1 MTKEQ
6 KQIDELIKKK
16 KFNNQ
21 KELLEEIYKVIHN
34 VNPKFD
40 NWREDFEAWRKKKE
54 SNFSKMKSVKRDFS
68 PEFKYAISEISGVSF
83 TRFLNGEE
91 DFDPLSFKYAAFK
104 NEREIYEK
112 LFKAGGEDIF
122 YETDEWGKYFLDYL
136 AEYCDSVEKM
146 EVPIRFLQESCL
158 SVDSEKTESYLA
170 LLTAVIRLDDP
181 DVFKWYKINYL
192 GQEPKEFRFDP
203 LSSVDSDELTNLL
216 LDEILKSDKILTEL
230 LKPTYIP
237 EKTVVNKE
245 IKGNTT
251 TGQHSSLNDPFE
263 LKNHLLARAFEN
275 NDMDSVEK
283 IFTSFEREIYEQ
295 AKNFTSKN
303 GTVSRKLLKKSH
315 MGIHYLYDEYS
326 PTYESSLII
335 KSELYNLDD
344 DLDRSLGVYYADRYT
359 KLDLDG
365 IASLLTGN
373 ALSNM
378 EDGEIIEN
386 HYEGKIYHKCE
397 KNLAYDM
404 LEKATEYDFERV
416 PEYYGEEN
424 GVQIISH
431 HSPINEYYYDLNEL
445 MEALSAFHDFSR
457 EALGDGKAY
466 VYADYSERQLYRN
479 KAGELSFCGWQLGA
493 EIKTTEYALC
503 EAIVSATNISRYDDD
518 DDKREISR
526 ILYALNRYTHDTS
539 LLVNLGDKLLKWI
552 DDKVMKIDLS
562 SRDGKREYMHLGYK
576 KTLIGMYRDKL
587 NGISAQ
593 NEEG

>member
-1 MTKEQ
+1 MHLVARAT
-6 KQIDELIKKK
+6 
-16 KFNNQ
+16 
-21 KELLEEIYKVIHN
+21 
-34 VNPKFD
+34 
-40 NWREDFEAWRKKKE
+40 
-54 SNFSKMKSVKRDFS
+54 RD
-68 PEFKYAISEISGVSF
+68 V
-83 TRFLNGEE
+83 
-91 DFDPLSFKYAAFK
+91 
-104 NEREIYEK
+104 
-112 LFKAGGEDIF
+112 GGEVDVH
-122 YETDEWGKYFLDYL
+122 L
-136 AEYCDSVEKM
+136 AEKRRGGKRRLGVGNVKHRRGKRMICHKLGE
-146 EVPIRFLQESCL
+146 R
-158 SVDSEKTESYLA
+158 
-170 LLTAVIRLDDP
+170 LLVNL
-181 DVFKWYKINYL
+181 
-192 GQEPKEFRFDP
+192 P
-203 LSSVDSDELTNLL
+203 LSSVDSDELTNQL

-245 IKGNTT
+245 VKGNVTFV
-251 TGQHSSLNDPFE
+251 QYSSPDYPFE
-263 LKNHLLARAFEN
+263 LKKHLLARAFEN
-275 NDMDSVEK
+275 NDIDSVEK

-303 GTVSRKLLKKSH
+303 GTVSRKLLNKSH

-365 IASLLTGN
+365 IASLLTEN

-397 KNLAYDM
+397 KNLAYNM
-404 LEKATEYDFERV
+404 LEKTTEYGFDRV

-424 GVQIISH
+424 GVQIISR
-431 HSPINEYYYDLNEL
+431 HSPIDRYNYDLNEL
-445 MEALSAFHDFSR
+445 MGALSAFHDFSSK
-457 EALGDGKAY
+457 ALGDGKAY
-466 VYADYSERQLYRN
+466 VYADYSKRQLYRN
-479 KAGELSFCGWQLGA
+479 KAGELSFCGWQFGA
-493 EIKTTEYALC
+493 EIKNTEYALC

-518 DDKREISR
+518 DNEREISR
-526 ILYALNRYTHDTS
+526 ILYALNSYTHDTS

-552 DDKVMKIDLS
+552 DDKVMKIDIS